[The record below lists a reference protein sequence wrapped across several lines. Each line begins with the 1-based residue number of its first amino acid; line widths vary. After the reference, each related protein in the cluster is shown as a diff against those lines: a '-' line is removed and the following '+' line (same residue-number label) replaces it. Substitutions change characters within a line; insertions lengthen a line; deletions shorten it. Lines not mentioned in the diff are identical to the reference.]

1 MAKKLA
7 FDKVLFTT
15 VIVLVGLGLTMVY
28 SASAAFAR
36 DQGYRYN
43 QFLVKQ
49 AIAAAVGLIAMWLIM
64 HIDYRH
70 LRRPAV
76 IYSLVGVV
84 LFLLTLTLFGP
95 ALNNTRR
102 WLCLEGLSIQPSE
115 LAKLAVIPFA
125 AYQIERKLQRDS
137 QRDLLLPIVLVLG
150 LVAAL
155 IILQPDLGTAVL
167 ICTATLLMLF
177 LAGVRWRYFA
187 AGALVLAPALW
198 ALVYS
203 VPYRRRRM
211 LAFLDPAAEPL
222 DAGYQAHQSLIAV
235 GSGGILGLGLG
246 ESGQKLFFLPHPHS
260 DFIFSIIAEELGL
273 LGAAGLLMLFGVL
286 LWRGIRAGWH
296 APDVMGRYLAW
307 GLTGVIGV
315 QALIHISVALSLL
328 PTKGIPLPFVSYG
341 GSSLVVSMTACG
353 VILNV
358 SQHG

>member
-64 HIDYRH
+64 HIDYRY

-76 IYSLVGVV
+76 IYGLVGVV

-102 WLCLEGLSIQPSE
+102 WLFLGGLSIQPSE

-187 AGALVLAPALW
+187 AGALVLVPALW

-307 GLTGVIGV
+307 GLTGVIVV
-315 QALIHISVALSLL
+315 QALVHISVALSLL